1 MARQDN
7 PRLMLGV
14 TVLLLVM
21 VGLAQAGTIT
31 VGPGVGF
38 NFETIQAGID
48 AATAGDTVLVAPGE
62 YVITEPIT
70 FGGKAITVRSEA
82 GRDETTIRMGT
93 PTDTNRGSVIIFENG
108 ETTASILDGFTI
120 TGGISS
126 WVPSANAYAG
136 GGIYFN
142 ASSGSLMNCDVVE
155 NRADNGGGGGVS
167 ASYGSSPILTNCIFT
182 GNSATLAG
190 GGVLCYINS
199 SMAMT
204 DCIVNGNSSLSLG
217 GGVYV
222 GSNSSMTMT
231 NCTIISNTAQD
242 AGAGIGCSSSSATL
256 THCVIAQ
263 NTGAKWGGGLG
274 IEYEGSST
282 TINNCTICGNSAGE
296 GGGMGCLNGASAT
309 VTNSVF
315 WANTAHR
322 GSEIFLEESP
332 TRFSVSYSNVAGG
345 QAGVCVQGAS
355 TLDWGPGDIDADPLF
370 ADPNNGDFHLK
381 SEVGRWDPNSQTWFQ
396 DEVTSPC
403 IDAGD
408 SNSPVGN
415 EPEPNGGI
423 VNMGAYGGTV
433 EASLSPF
440 DAEQIVYIQWLGHS
454 TVKVWTEDG
463 IVYVD
468 PERVPEALHDA
479 TLVCV
484 THTHGDHYSPS
495 DIAKVSN
502 AQTQF
507 IGPPDV
513 VQRYGSGRTIAPGQA
528 IEFDFVNVIAVP
540 AYNTN
545 KPNHPKSR
553 NWVGFILELGG
564 KRIYIAGDT
573 DLIEEMKSL
582 GEIDVA
588 FLPAGGTYTMNA
600 VEAAEATQYI
610 KPKLAIPYH
619 WGQNVGTLA
628 DAQRFAEL
636 ARCAVKVLAVGETIS
651 SDEWPEYQPLLAH
664 WALDESEGD
673 VAYDSTG
680 EHDGVLFGDPAWQ
693 PDKGKI
699 DGALEFDGVDDYVS
713 IPFVVD
719 PGEGVFSTFA
729 WIKGSAA
736 GQAILSQTDHDGEVW
751 MGVDSLEGY
760 LVSGLVPPQAGRTV
774 TPALQSQ
781 FVITDGQLHHVGF
794 VWDGQRRR
802 LYADG
807 VEVAGDVGTINPLT
821 SSDGGM
827 HIGAGKNLEISG
839 FWFGLIDDVRIY
851 DQALDEEEVEALVR

>member
-1 MARQDN
+1 
-7 PRLMLGV
+7 MLGV

-108 ETTASILDGFTI
+108 ETTASVLDGFTI

-142 ASSGSLMNCDVVE
+142 ASSGSLIHCAVVK

-199 SMAMT
+199 SMTMT
-204 DCIVNGNSSLSLG
+204 DCIIRGNSSLSLG

-222 GSNSSMTMT
+222 GSNSSIAMT

-242 AGAGIGCSSSSATL
+242 AGAGIACSSSSATL
-256 THCVIAQ
+256 THCIIAR

-274 IEYEGSST
+274 IEYEVST
-282 TINNCTICGNSAGE
+282 TINNSTIWGNSAGE

-309 VTNSVF
+309 VANSVF

-322 GSEIFLEESP
+322 GTEIFLEESP

-370 ADPNNGDFHLK
+370 ADPHNGDFHLK
-381 SEVGRWDPNSQTWFQ
+381 SEVGRWDPNNQTWIQ
-396 DEVTSPC
+396 DDVTSPC

-408 SNSPVGN
+408 PNSPIGY

-423 VNMGAYGGTV
+423 VNMGAYGGTI
-433 EASLSPF
+433 EASMSPGS
-440 DAEQIVYIQWLGHS
+440 AEEIVYIQWLGHS
-454 TVKVWTEDG
+454 TVKVWTEDS

-495 DIAKVSN
+495 DITKVSN

-507 IGPPDV
+507 VGPPDV
-513 VQRYGSGRTIAPGQA
+513 VQRYGSGQTIAPGQA

-545 KPNHPKSR
+545 KPNHPKSN

-564 KRIYIAGDT
+564 RRIYVAGDT

-610 KPKLAIPYH
+610 KPRLAIPYH
-619 WGQNVGTLA
+619 WGQSVGTLA

-636 ARCAVKVLAVGETIS
+636 ARCAVKILAVGETIG
-651 SDEWPEYQPLLAH
+651 SDEWPEYQPLIAH
-664 WALDESEGD
+664 WALDETEGD
-673 VAYDSTG
+673 VAYDSAG
-680 EHDGVLFGDPAWQ
+680 DHDGVLFGDPAWQ

-699 DGALEFDGVDDYVS
+699 DGALEFDGVNDYVS
-713 IPFVVD
+713 MPFVVD
-719 PGEGVFSTFA
+719 PGEGVFSAFA
-729 WIKGSAA
+729 WVKGGVA
-736 GQAILSQTDHDGEVW
+736 GQAILSQTDNTGEMW
-751 MGVDSLEGY
+751 MGVDSLQGN
-760 LVSGLVPPQAGRTV
+760 LVSGLVPPPAGRTV
-774 TPALQSQ
+774 TPPLESP
-781 FVITDGQLHHVGF
+781 FLITDGQWHHVGF
-794 VWDGQRRR
+794 VWDGQRRH

-807 VEVAGDVGTINPLT
+807 VEVVGDASAINPLT

-827 HIGAGKNLEISG
+827 HLGAGKSLEASC

-851 DQALDEEEVEALVR
+851 NQALDNEEVEALLY

>member
-1 MARQDN
+1 
-7 PRLMLGV
+7 
-14 TVLLLVM
+14 VLLLVM
-21 VGLAQAGTIT
+21 AGLAQAGTIT
-31 VGPGVGF
+31 VGPGGDF
-38 NFETIQAGID
+38 DSETIHAGID
-48 AATAGDTVLVAPGE
+48 TANVGDTVLVAPGE

-70 FGGKAITVRSEA
+70 FRGKAITVKSEA
-82 GRDETTIRMGT
+82 GPDETTIRMGT
-93 PTDTNRGSVIIFENG
+93 PADTHRSSVVIFENN
-108 ETTASILDGFTI
+108 ETTESILEGFTI

-126 WVPSANAYAG
+126 WVPSANAYSG

-142 ASSGSLMNCDVVE
+142 ASSGSLMNCDVVK

-167 ASYGSSPILTNCIFT
+167 AIYGSSPILTNCIFT
-182 GNSATLAG
+182 ENSATLAG

-199 SMAMT
+199 SMTMT
-204 DCIVNGNSSLSLG
+204 DCIVSGNSSLSLG

-231 NCTIISNTAQD
+231 NCTILSNTAQD

-274 IEYEGSST
+274 IEHEVPT
-282 TINNCTICGNSAGE
+282 TINNCTIWGNSAGE
-296 GGGMGCLNGASAT
+296 GGGIGCLNGASAT

-332 TRFSVSYSNVAGG
+332 TRFSMAYSNVASG

-355 TLDWGPGDIDADPLF
+355 TLDWGAGNIDTDPLF

-381 SEVGRWDPNSQTWFQ
+381 SEVGRWDSDSQTWIQ

-408 SNSPVGN
+408 PNSPVGD
-415 EPEPNGGI
+415 EPEPNGEI
-423 VNMGAYGGTV
+423 INIGAYGGTV
-433 EASLSPF
+433 EASMSPF

-463 IVYVD
+463 ILYVD

-507 IGPPDV
+507 VGPPDV
-513 VQRYGSGRTIAPGQA
+513 IQQYGSGQTIAPGQA
-528 IEFDFVNVIAVP
+528 IEFDFVHVIAVP
-540 AYNTN
+540 AYNIN
-545 KPNHPKSR
+545 KPNHPKSN

-564 KRIYIAGDT
+564 KRIYVAGDT

-588 FLPAGGTYTMNA
+588 ILPAGGTYTMDA

-619 WGQNVGTLA
+619 WGQSVGTLA
-628 DAQRFAEL
+628 DAHRFAEL
-636 ARCAVKVLAVGETIS
+636 ARCAAKVLAVGETIA
-651 SDEWPEYQPLLAH
+651 SDEWPEYQPLMAH
-664 WALDESEGD
+664 WALDEIEGNI
-673 VAYDSTG
+673 AYDSAG
-680 EHDGVLFGDPAWQ
+680 GHDGVLFGDPAWQ
-693 PDKGKI
+693 PGNGKI
-699 DGALEFDGVDDYVS
+699 NGALECDGVDDYVS

-719 PGEGVFSTFA
+719 PGEGVFSAFA
-729 WIKGSAA
+729 WMRGGAA
-736 GQAILSQTDHDGEVW
+736 GQAILSQADHNGEMW
-751 MGVDSLEGY
+751 LGADSLQGN
-760 LVSGLVPPQAGRTV
+760 LVSGLVPPPAGRTV
-774 TPALQSQ
+774 TPALESQ
-781 FVITDGQLHHVGF
+781 CIITDGQWHHVGF
-794 VWDGQRRR
+794 VWDGQRRH
-802 LYADG
+802 LYIDG
-807 VEVAGDVGTINPLT
+807 VEVAVDAGTVNPFT
-821 SSDGGM
+821 SSDGRM
-827 HIGAGKNLEISG
+827 YIGTGENLNAGSY
-839 FWFGLIDDVRIY
+839 FAGLIDDVRIY
-851 DQALDEEEVEALVR
+851 DQALDNEQVEALVH